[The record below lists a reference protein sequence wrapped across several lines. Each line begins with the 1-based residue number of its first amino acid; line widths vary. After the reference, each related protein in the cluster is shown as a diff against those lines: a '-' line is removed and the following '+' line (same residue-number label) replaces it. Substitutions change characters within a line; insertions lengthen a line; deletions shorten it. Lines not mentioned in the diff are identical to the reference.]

1 MKKYNHGFVLGKFMP
16 LHSGHI
22 FLLETA
28 KKQCNKLTILLCA
41 QPDDPIP
48 GAIRLKWLKK
58 QFPNADVVLDPDAL
72 PRDQTNPHFWDLWR
86 ISIRKYCTEQKFDV
100 VFTSEKYG
108 PRLAKKLNSKH
119 IEIDLDRTHFP
130 VSGTDIRNDPRAF
143 AKYIPDV
150 VKPYYK
156 NELE

>member
-58 QFPNADVVLDPDAL
+58 HASWVTKVEGK
-72 PRDQTNPHFWDLWR
+72 WDLNTGIFCKTVYEYR
-86 ISIRKYCTEQKFDV
+86 DLINEFLIKKVYCDSKQYSGP
-100 VFTSEKYG
+100 SEK
-108 PRLAKKLNSKH
+108 PLR
-119 IEIDLDRTHFP
+119 
-130 VSGTDIRNDPRAF
+130 
-143 AKYIPDV
+143 
-150 VKPYYK
+150 
-156 NELE
+156 